1 MKKKNIAIAVA
12 TMMIFLGASTVSGT
26 TSITQNVEK
35 NPVMANLEVPLGSA
49 SIYGDGIQG
58 NTIVD
63 AVATKELIIEISNDP
78 EIVDLKMSYAIQ
90 CDGSVDQGHVYL
102 FAQLNGFEIDNV
114 SITVEDTET
123 GYITLADV
131 EVSNGDLLT
140 FEIGILYTNFD
151 PLFTDYDL
159 DIGGG
164 VFIKSRSLQNRFFD
178 SPLFQLLQRIP
189 ILFRLFT

>member
-1 MKKKNIAIAVA
+1 
-12 TMMIFLGASTVSGT
+12 
-26 TSITQNVEK
+26 
-35 NPVMANLEVPLGSA
+35 
-49 SIYGDGIQG
+49 
-58 NTIVD
+58 
-63 AVATKELIIEISNDP
+63 
-78 EIVDLKMSYAIQ
+78 
-90 CDGSVDQGHVYL
+90 
-102 FAQLNGFEIDNV
+102 
-114 SITVEDTET
+114 
-123 GYITLADV
+123 LADV

-189 ILFRLFT
+189 ILFRLFA